1 MLMLVAKDVFVSFG
15 QYVRQR
21 RARIGLLQ
29 KDVADAIDRPTSY
42 VSRLE
47 NDQFKDLPSPEEMR
61 RLAEVLECT
70 EADLLRAAGYIPESN
85 EEQRTDR
92 ATVYTFVQNDPNLS
106 DFQKHIIFE
115 ALEYSERRRREIEAA
130 EKDRGSGV

>member
-1 MLMLVAKDVFVSFG
+1 MTFG
-15 QYVRQR
+15 AYLRQQR
-21 RARIGLLQ
+21 SRIPNLKQ
-29 KDVADAIDRPTSY
+29 ADVARALDKSTTWI
-42 VSRLE
+42 SRLE
-47 NDQFKDLPSPEEMR
+47 NDQFKEFPSPEELS
-61 RLAEVLECT
+61 RLAEVLQCT
-70 EADLLRAAGYIPESN
+70 THDLLRAAGYIEHPES
-85 EEQRTDR
+85 EAVADR